1 VDLAN
6 RKYSYIQPKPEPPN
20 SNVIYSCAYST
31 DGNFLFVVISDILV
45 VYNAET
51 GDVITKPTKAAKE
64 PINCVAFAKDGK
76 TFATAS

>member
-1 VDLAN
+1 MVGADRN
-6 RKYSYIQPKPEPPN
+6 YVYIQPKPEPPS
-20 SNVIYSCAYST
+20 SNVIYSCTYSS

-64 PINCVAFAKDGK
+64 PINCVAFSKDGR

>member
-1 VDLAN
+1 MVVAN
-6 RKYSYIQPKPEPPN
+6 CNCALIQPKPEPPN
-20 SNVIYSCAYST
+20 SNVIYSCAYSA

-64 PINCVAFAKDGK
+64 PINCIAFSKDGK